1 MEQRMGGNAVNQ
13 DDTQK
18 MLFDTQPEEP
28 QPSKAPNAYELRQ
41 ERRRERLLDAAERAK
56 HSADTHRQTADRMA
70 SVIPFG
76 QPILVG
82 HYSEGPDRRYRA
94 RIHGH
99 MGKWIAE
106 TKHAEELEQKAA
118 SVGKGGVSSDDPD
131 AVDKLKKQLAGCEA
145 LQERMKAANKIIR
158 QSLTD
163 EQKVQNLE
171 PLGLT
176 HAHAW
181 QALKPDFCG
190 RVGFPDYALT
200 NNSAN
205 MRRIRQRI
213 EQLGQRSQQ
222 TADPQPVTGN
232 GFQITEDSADN
243 RILIVFD
250 AKPPQATREM
260 LRRYG
265 WKWSPT
271 RTAWVRMLNNA
282 GRASAQYVGQQL
294 NAAAVSQESQQTEGS
309 NENRIEYRASE
320 PD

>member
-1 MEQRMGGNAVNQ
+1 MSEEQK
-13 DDTQK
+13 T
-18 MLFDTQPEEP
+18 LFDAQLEENRP
-28 QPSKAPNAYELRQ
+28 PNAYELRQ

-56 HSADTHRQTADRMA
+56 QSAEGHKQTADRIA

-106 TKHAEELEQKAA
+106 TRHAEELEQKAA

-158 QSLTD
+158 ESLTD

-171 PLGLT
+171 ALGLT

-190 RVGFPDYALT
+190 RVGFPDYALQ
-200 NNSAN
+200 NNSTN

-213 EQLGQRSQQ
+213 EQLEQRSEQ
-222 TADPQPVTGN
+222 TGEPQPITGE
-232 GFQITEDSADN
+232 GFQVSEDSADN
-243 RILIVFD
+243 RILIAFPD
-250 AKPPQATREM
+250 KPPQTTREM
-260 LRRYG
+260 LRRNG

-271 RTAWVRMLNNA
+271 RNAWVRMLNGA
-282 GRASAQYVGQQL
+282 GRASAQYMAQQL
-294 NAAAVSQESQQTEGS
+294 AAVSQESQHTGGS
-309 NENRIEYRASE
+309 NENRIE
-320 PD
+320 

>member
-1 MEQRMGGNAVNQ
+1 MSEEQK
-13 DDTQK
+13 T
-18 MLFDTQPEEP
+18 LFDAQPEESRP
-28 QPSKAPNAYELRQ
+28 PNAYELRQ

-56 HSADTHRQTADRMA
+56 QSAEGHRQTADRMA

-106 TKHAEELEQKAA
+106 THHAEELEQKAA
-118 SVGKGGVSSDDPD
+118 SVGKGGITSDDPD
-131 AVDKLKKQLAGCEA
+131 AMGKLQKQLAGLEA

-158 QSLTD
+158 QSFTD
-163 EQKVQNLE
+163 EQKVEQLQA
-171 PLGLT
+171 LGLSHT
-176 HAHAW
+176 HAW

-190 RVGFPDYALT
+190 RVGFPDYALQ

-213 EQLGQRSQQ
+213 ELLGQRSQQ
-222 TADPQPVTGN
+222 TADPQPITGE
-232 GFQITEDSADN
+232 GFQISEDSADN
-243 RILIVFD
+243 RILITFPD
-250 AKPPQATREM
+250 KPPQATREM
-260 LRRYG
+260 LRRNG

-271 RTAWVRMLNNA
+271 RTAWVRMLNDA
-282 GRASAQYVGQQL
+282 GRASAQYMAQKL
-294 NAAAVSQESQQTEGS
+294 AAVSRESQQTGGG
-309 NENRIEYRASE
+309 NENRIG
-320 PD
+320 

>member
-1 MEQRMGGNAVNQ
+1 MEGSAVNQ

-18 MLFDTQPEEP
+18 TLFDAQPEDQ
-28 QPSKAPNAYELRQ
+28 QPGKAPNAYELRQ
-41 ERRRERLLDAAERAK
+41 ERRRERLLASAERAK
-56 HSADTHRQTADRMA
+56 QSAEGHRQTADRMA

-99 MGKWIAE
+99 MGNWIDEAR
-106 TKHAEELEQKAA
+106 HAEKLEQKAA

-131 AVDKLKKQLAGCEA
+131 AVNKLKRQLAGLEA
-145 LQERMKAANKIIR
+145 LQERMKAGNRIIR
-158 QSLTD
+158 ESLTD
-163 EQKVQNLE
+163 EQKVQKLE
-171 PLGLT
+171 ALGLS

-181 QALKPDFCG
+181 RALKPDFCG
-190 RVGFPDYALT
+190 RVGFPDYALQ

-213 EQLGQRSQQ
+213 EQLEQRSQQ
-222 TADPQPVTGN
+222 TADPQPITGE

-243 RILIVFD
+243 RILIVFPG
-250 AKPPQATREM
+250 KPPQATREM
-260 LRRYG
+260 LRRNG

-271 RTAWVRMLNNA
+271 RTAWVRMLNDA
-282 GRASAQYVGQQL
+282 GRASAQYMAQKL
-294 NAAAVSQESQQTEGS
+294 ATVSRESPQTEGS
-309 NENRIEYRASE
+309 NENRI
-320 PD
+320 D

>member
-1 MEQRMGGNAVNQ
+1 MSEEQK
-13 DDTQK
+13 T
-18 MLFDTQPEEP
+18 LFDAQPDENRP
-28 QPSKAPNAYELRQ
+28 PNVYELRQ

-56 HSADTHRQTADRMA
+56 QSAEDHRQTADRMA

-76 QPILVG
+76 QPILIG

-106 TKHAEELEQKAA
+106 THRAEELEQKAA

-131 AVDKLKKQLAGCEA
+131 AMGKLQKQLAGLEA

-163 EQKVQNLE
+163 EQKVEQLE
-171 PLGLT
+171 ALGLSR
-176 HAHAW
+176 AHAW

-190 RVGFPDYALT
+190 RVGFPDYALQ
-200 NNSAN
+200 NNSSN

-213 EQLGQRSQQ
+213 EQLEQRGQQ
-222 TADPQPVTGN
+222 TADPQPITGE
-232 GFQITEDSADN
+232 GFQITEGSADN
-243 RILIVFD
+243 RILITFPN
-250 AKPPQATREM
+250 KPPQVTREM
-260 LRRYG
+260 LRRNG

-271 RTAWVRMLNNA
+271 RTAWVRMATDA
-282 GRASAQYVGQQL
+282 GRVSAQYMAQRL
-294 NAAAVSQESQQTEGS
+294 AAVSRESQQTDFDNDSGK
-309 NENRIEYRASE
+309 
-320 PD
+320 